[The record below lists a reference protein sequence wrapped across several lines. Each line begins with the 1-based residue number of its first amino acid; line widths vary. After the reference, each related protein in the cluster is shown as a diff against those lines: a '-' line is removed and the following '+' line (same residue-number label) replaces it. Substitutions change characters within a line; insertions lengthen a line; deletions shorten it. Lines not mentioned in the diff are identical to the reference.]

1 MTGEPELSA
10 LRVLSPRPFPFA
22 TIVIRQRSRV
32 PWDPSDNL
40 KDAPMANATNAGRQ
54 IRRQTARAIA
64 TRIAMCLVAALA
76 LSRDVEASP
85 VDGAWSIRGLALHI
99 FDCQRLVCGRIV
111 WLNDPAQ
118 RPSQCGRTI
127 IWGLEVRGRNE
138 WGGGSILDPNDGNT
152 YRLSAVYEPDGTLH
166 ARIFKGIP
174 LFGKTEILTRVDLH
188 SLKGLC

>member
-1 MTGEPELSA
+1 
-10 LRVLSPRPFPFA
+10 
-22 TIVIRQRSRV
+22 
-32 PWDPSDNL
+32 
-40 KDAPMANATNAGRQ
+40 MANATNASRQ
-54 IRRQTARAIA
+54 IRRQTAGAVA
-64 TRIAMCLVAALA
+64 TRLAMCLVAALA

-118 RPSQCGRTI
+118 RPAQCGRTI